1 MQFTSDLLPA
11 DIIGVNVYDQ
21 NAAEFRFKR
30 GPIFANV
37 VLADEINRTA
47 PRTQS
52 SLLEAMSERQVSVD
66 DKTYAL
72 DPPFLV
78 IATQNP
84 LESHGT
90 YPLPESQ
97 LDRFLMRVSV
107 GYPDRAVERAILLER
122 DGADLIAS
130 LRAVFGPEEPPRP
143 PAACRH
149 RALRRLARR
158 LRDGHCGGDAL
169 DGAALHR
176 RLHAG
181 RAGATAGG
189 ARLCARPDVTTSSR
203 TT

>member
-1 MQFTSDLLPA
+1 MSGRRSRSALAVSVGLVFSRVKLTSELLPA

-30 GPIFANV
+30 GPIFANG

-122 DGADLIAS
+122 DGADPIAS
-130 LRAVFGPEEPPRP
+130 LRAVFGRRVSASSLSTPC
-143 PAACRH
+143 ASTH
-149 RALRRLARR
+149 RSPI
-158 LRDGHCGGDAL
+158 
-169 DGAALHR
+169 
-176 RLHAG
+176 
-181 RAGATAGG
+181 T
-189 ARLCARPDVTTSSR
+189 
-203 TT
+203 